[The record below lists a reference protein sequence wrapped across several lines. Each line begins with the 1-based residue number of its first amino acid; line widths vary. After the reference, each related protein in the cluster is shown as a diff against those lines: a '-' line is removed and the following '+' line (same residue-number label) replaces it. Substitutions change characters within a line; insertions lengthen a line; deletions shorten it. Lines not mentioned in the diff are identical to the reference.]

1 MSSLRMTCIVSRSR
15 DRERHE
21 RDHPRPVDRHG
32 NGPLMFGAVAGQTPR
47 HQLAAVGDEVLEQRG
62 VLVVDLDRLVRA
74 ELALLASADRALL
87 VVAPP
92 ATTLAA
98 LAFAFT
104 RLGCHGLTIPPS
116 AARLVDAAEHGLF
129 EVERTLVVVERRADL
144 RLAGRDRFLVG
155 PRRRGLGEGLL
166 RELGDADRRI

>member
-1 MSSLRMTCIVSRSR
+1 MSSLRMTCMASRSR

-32 NGPLMFGAVAGQTPR
+32 DGALMLGAVAGQATR

-87 VVAPP
+87 VVAP
-92 ATTLAA
+92 ASTALAA
-98 LAFAFT
+98 LPFVT
-104 RLGCHGLTIPPS
+104 HLGGH
-116 AARLVDAAEHGLF
+116 D
-129 EVERTLVVVERRADL
+129 
-144 RLAGRDRFLVG
+144 
-155 PRRRGLGEGLL
+155 
-166 RELGDADRRI
+166 